1 MNTHQKKAFRM
12 STLTAGLLLAASA
25 SSYAGEALQSEL
37 PSMRTPVPMTAE
49 TEVQALRN
57 QVPLPVGEASPP
69 EAVMQA
75 MEMSNYDSISRAD
88 VREELAEAQEAGTL
102 PAAGE
107 LADTPQVLA
116 ARAEFNAEQAI
127 EILAAYE
134 AERVRLAE
142 WVHPNDP
149 DVVTY
154 SVVMVPTIYDID
166 TE

>member
-1 MNTHQKKAFRM
+1 
-12 STLTAGLLLAASA
+12 
-25 SSYAGEALQSEL
+25 
-37 PSMRTPVPMTAE
+37 
-49 TEVQALRN
+49 
-57 QVPLPVGEASPP
+57 
-69 EAVMQA
+69 

-116 ARAEFNAEQAI
+116 ARAEFNEEQAL

-134 AERVRLAE
+134 AERARLAE
-142 WVHPNDP
+142 WVNPNDP